1 MSGDADSGTSEFN
14 CKESTLEI
22 LSSSSVYSSAPMF
35 FITNTDSE
43 INLEGCTF
51 TYGSGTFL
59 KAAGTS
65 AWGNS
70 GSNGGTVTLTL
81 TNQNIEGDFVVDSSS
96 SLTIN
101 MVNSSIKGAINNSK
115 VTSTVAIT
123 LDSASS
129 ITLTGNSYISSLTN
143 ADTTGS
149 NINKGSFSL
158 ADYNG
163 NEYSGTGTS
172 SGSSTTTSTDTA
184 TSPKETTATSSN
196 SEDSST
202 ESDTFVIVDSAR
214 NNISINVFI
223 YLVFILLLFS

>member
-1 MSGDADSGTSEFN
+1 MG
-14 CKESTLEI
+14 K
-22 LSSSSVYSSAPMF
+22 
-35 FITNTDSE
+35 
-43 INLEGCTF
+43 
-51 TYGSGTFL
+51 
-59 KAAGTS
+59 
-65 AWGNS
+65 S
-70 GSNGGTVTLTL
+70 GSNGGTFTLTL

-163 NEYSGTGTS
+163 NEYTGTGTS

-184 TSPKETTATSSN
+184 TSPKETTATASN
-196 SEDSST
+196 SVDSST
-202 ESDTFVIVDSAR
+202 ESDTFVRVDSAR
-214 NNISINVFI
+214 NNISSNVFI